1 MSRDSNNIIYNNT
14 VNGRGMDLSIL
25 YFNAR
30 SILPKFDELQAVSLT
45 LHPDIVC
52 TTET

>member
-1 MSRDSNNIIYNNT
+1 MSRDSNYIVYNNT
-14 VNGRGMDLSIL
+14 VNVRGMDLSIM

-45 LHPDIVC
+45 LHRDIVC
-52 TTET
+52 ITET